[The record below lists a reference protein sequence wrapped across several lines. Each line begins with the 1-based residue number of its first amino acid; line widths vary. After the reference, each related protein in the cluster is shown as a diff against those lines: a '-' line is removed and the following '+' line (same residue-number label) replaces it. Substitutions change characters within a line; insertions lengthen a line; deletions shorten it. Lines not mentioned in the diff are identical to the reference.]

1 LLPSARWGVTAMALL
16 VAAHWIPFVCL
27 AIGVL
32 PAAGVKEFWFD
43 VRYENGQTFIDNL
56 EDW

>member
-1 LLPSARWGVTAMALL
+1 MALL

-43 VRYENGQTFIDNL
+43 VRYENGQTFIDNV